1 MRVPVALAALI
12 LLSAPFSSALDS
24 SERLERIIE
33 KAHDHYF
40 NLEYDESIAAY
51 REAISL
57 DPDNP
62 RLYNQ
67 VASATLYRELHR
79 LGLLETSAFKNDELL
94 ERSRPAVDRAV
105 RQSVIDALGRSRDLA
120 EKQLKAKPRD
130 PMARFALA
138 TSYGLQANYQ
148 FMLDKAYFTAL
159 RSGQKA
165 KKQASRLLKDNP
177 EFVDG
182 LLIVG
187 AQEYVIGSLPW
198 AARALVALG
207 GVSGSKT
214 KGEQMV
220 VRVSRDG
227 RLARYEAR
235 LLLVLLYRRER
246 RPLEA
251 ASQLEALIEAF
262 PRNYV
267 LRLELGSMYVD
278 ADEKQRALET
288 LRTARR
294 MTRQNEQ
301 RYGRMPERLR
311 EALDRKIAELEKAIA
326 APPAAVVD

>member
-1 MRVPVALAALI
+1 VRVPVALAAVI
-12 LLSAPFSSALDS
+12 LVSALFSPALGS
-24 SERLERIIE
+24 SESLERVIE

-62 RLYNQ
+62 RFYNQ
-67 VASATLYRELHR
+67 LASATLYKELHR

-94 ERSRPAVDRAV
+94 ERSRPEVDRDV
-105 RQSVIDALGRSRDLA
+105 RQSVIDALKRSRDLA
-120 EKQLKAKPRD
+120 EKQLKAEPHD
-130 PMARFALA
+130 PTARFALA
-138 TSYGLQANYQ
+138 VGYGLQANYQ

-159 RSGQKA
+159 RSGQTA
-165 KKQASRLLKDNP
+165 KKQANRLLKDNP

-220 VRVSRDG
+220 VRVSRGG
-227 RLARYEAR
+227 RWARYEAR
-235 LLLVLLYRRER
+235 VLLALLYRRER

-294 MTRQNEQ
+294 MTRRNEH

-311 EALDRKIAELEKAIA
+311 EALDRKIAELERTSAIA
-326 APPAAVVD
+326 PAAAVD